1 MEDSEDKSENIA
13 SKTDLIELQKK
24 IDDLSSI
31 MEKFGLDL
39 ISKLGQVTFN
49 LKILTDKVEKLS
61 QATIDVKSLSPQFSK
76 VLENQEYLESEIDLL
91 KSLIQKISKLKSNNS
106 IEESSIE
113 KTPII
118 TGKKISINEDLKDL
132 KILIEEEES
141 IAQVIEK
148 LNGIKE
154 TIFEF
159 SGGSRLSYDIAKII
173 KQLEKTEN
181 LSASLKSKILEKI
194 SYWKENL

>member
-13 SKTDLIELQKK
+13 SKTDLIELQNK